1 MIRSLALIVSFC
13 LAGAAPALSQT
24 HPPEHGQGRQH
35 DHDASGHSPID
46 PSEHD
51 AMHGVLLGNWTGTS
65 SSLEGVS
72 RKLDL
77 AVASDKRGN
86 VKLKMK
92 ADQPIQLGA
101 SSSVVSE
108 GNTLQWT
115 QVVSGAPCKATAVVS
130 AATPVA
136 PETMKG
142 SMACQNGAIAFALQK
157 TKG

>member
-13 LAGAAPALSQT
+13 LARAAPALSQT

-35 DHDASGHSPID
+35 DASGHSPVD
-46 PSEHD
+46 PSEHE
-51 AMHGVLLGNWTGTS
+51 AMHGVLLGKWTGTS

-115 QVVSGAPCKATAVVS
+115 QIVSGAPCKATAVVS

-136 PETMKG
+136 PETKKG
-142 SMACQNGAIAFALQK
+142 SRACQNGELTFARQK

>member
-24 HPPEHGQGRQH
+24 HPPEHGQGRHQ
-35 DHDASGHSPID
+35 HDASGHSPVD
-46 PSEHD
+46 PSEHA
-51 AMHGVLLGNWTGTS
+51 AMHGVLLGEWTGTS

-72 RKLDL
+72 RKLAL

-101 SSSVVSE
+101 SSS
-108 GNTLQWT
+108 
-115 QVVSGAPCKATAVVS
+115 
-130 AATPVA
+130 
-136 PETMKG
+136 
-142 SMACQNGAIAFALQK
+142 
-157 TKG
+157 

>member
-1 MIRSLALIVSFC
+1 MIRSLALIVSVC

-24 HPPEHGQGRQH
+24 HPPEHGQGHQ
-35 DHDASGHSPID
+35 HDASGHRPVD
-46 PSEHD
+46 PSEHE
-51 AMHGVLLGNWTGTS
+51 AMHGVLLGKWTGTS

-77 AVASDKRGN
+77 AVASDTRGN

-92 ADQPIQLGA
+92 ADQPIQVGA
-101 SSSVVSE
+101 ASSVVSE

-130 AATPVA
+130 ATTPVA

-142 SMACQNGAIAFALQK
+142 SMACQNGAITFALQK